1 MESKM
6 QNRNRKAACDVCNKL
21 MRSDHL
27 KRHKQ
32 THKDLLSLPDNEIK
46 NELKARQEI
55 KKRQEEKIRKIQ
67 EIARENNLAIPEE
80 ITSKKREY
88 VDQIDD
94 VRTRC
99 LQNHQLYLKK
109 IELGQQ
115 VATIIENGEVIY
127 ESLGKIDKEAFD
139 TYRKYL
145 KVDISDVVLHKW
157 QEEAMKFFDYPT
169 ERQVIWITDTL
180 GGKGKTFFQKYVVG
194 YFGRSRVATLDLRVK
209 HANACNVLKK
219 LPLATIDIFLFNDVR
234 SQSGE
239 DLNLYRLLEDIK
251 DGQATT
257 SKYDNDNIQFKTP
270 NTVMI
275 FSNKYPNL
283 KKLTKDRWLVLHPN
297 NDGLKDFTAGLRKMK
312 EQNGEALRNHMEQ
325 EYDEWEM

>member
-1 MESKM
+1 MES
-6 QNRNRKAACDVCNKL
+6 QDRHRKAECNVCGKS

-32 THKDLLSLPDNEIK
+32 IHKDLLSLSDDEIRK
-46 NELKARQEI
+46 ELKSRQDI
-55 KKRQEEKIRKIQ
+55 KKNQEEKIQKIE
-67 EIARENNLAIPEE
+67 EIARENDLAIPEE
-80 ITSKKREY
+80 IVSKKREA
-88 VDQIDD
+88 VDKIDD

-99 LQNHQLYLKK
+99 LQNHQLYLRK
-109 IELGQQ
+109 IELGKQ
-115 VATIIENGEVIY
+115 VATIIANGEVMY

-139 TYRKYL
+139 TYRKYI
-145 KVDISDVVLHKW
+145 KVDISDAVLHKW
-157 QEEAMKFFDYPT
+157 QEEAMKFFDSPT
-169 ERQVIWITDTL
+169 ERQVIWITDII

-297 NDGLKDFTAGLRKMK
+297 NDGLKDFTAGLRKKK
-312 EQNGEALRNHMEQ
+312 EQNGEVLINHMEQ

>member
-1 MESKM
+1 MPGRHRQGQCTICK
-6 QNRNRKAACDVCNKL
+6 KW
-21 MRSDHL
+21 MRSDNL
-27 KRHKQ
+27 KGHMNV
-32 THKDLLSLPDNEIK
+32 HKDLLDLPDDQLEE
-46 NELKARQEI
+46 ELRARHDIQQEREAKI
-55 KKRQEEKIRKIQ
+55 WKIEKITN
-67 EIARENNLAIPEE
+67 ENELAIPEE
-80 ITSKKREY
+80 IVSRKRQSAEET
-88 VDQIDD
+88 D
-94 VRTRC
+94 VRARC
-99 LQNHQLYLKK
+99 LQNHRLYLEK
-109 IELGQQ
+109 IELGKQ
-115 VATIIENGEVIY
+115 VASIIESGELIY
-127 ESLGKIDKEAFD
+127 ESLGRTDKEAFD

-145 KVDISDVVLHKW
+145 KVDIADIVLHKW
-157 QEEAMKFFDYPT
+157 QEEAMKFFDSPT
-169 ERQVIWITDTL
+169 ERQVIWITDIL

-194 YFGRSRVATLDLRVK
+194 YFGRSRVATSDLRVK

-283 KKLTKDRWLVLHPN
+283 KKLTNDRWLVLHPN
-297 NDGLKDFTAGLRKMK
+297 NDGLKDFTTGLRRKK
-312 EQNGEALRNHMEQ
+312 EQNGEALINYREQ
-325 EYDEWEM
+325 EFDEW

>member
-1 MESKM
+1 MGPKRQDRHKKVE
-6 QNRNRKAACDVCNKL
+6 CDVCNKL

-32 THKDLLSLPDNEIK
+32 THRDLLSLPVNEIK
-46 NELKARQEI
+46 NELETRQEI
-55 KKRQEEKIRKIQ
+55 KKKQEERIQKIE
-67 EIARENNLAIPEE
+67 EIAKENNLAIPDE
-80 ITSKKREY
+80 ITSRKRES
-88 VDQIDD
+88 VDKIAD

-99 LQNHQLYLKK
+99 LQNQQLYLEK
-109 IELGQQ
+109 IELGKQ
-115 VATIIENGEVIY
+115 VATIIENGDVIY

-145 KVDISDVVLHKW
+145 KVDISDIVLRKW
-157 QEEAMKFFDYPT
+157 QEEAMKLFDSPT
-169 ERQVIWITDTL
+169 ERQVIWITDIL

-194 YFGRSRVATLDLRVK
+194 YYGQSRVARLDLRVK

-283 KKLTKDRWLVLHPN
+283 KKLTNDRWLVLHPN
-297 NDGLKDFTAGLRKMK
+297 NDGLKDFTAGLRKKK
-312 EQNGEALRNHMEQ
+312 EQTCNFPNREKEF
-325 EYDEWEM
+325 DEWEM

>member
-1 MESKM
+1 MHDRHKKVE
-6 QNRNRKAACDVCNKL
+6 CDVCSKL
-21 MRSDHL
+21 MRSDNL

-32 THKDLLSLPDNEIK
+32 THRDLLSLPDDEIK
-46 NELKARQEI
+46 NELETRQEI
-55 KKRQEEKIRKIQ
+55 KKKREEKIQKIE
-67 EIARENNLAIPEE
+67 EIAKENNLAIPDE
-80 ITSKKREY
+80 ITSRKRES
-88 VDQIDD
+88 VDKIAD

-99 LQNHQLYLKK
+99 LQNQQLYLEK
-109 IELGQQ
+109 IELGKQ
-115 VATIIENGEVIY
+115 VATIIENGDVIY

-145 KVDISDVVLHKW
+145 KVDISDIVLRKW
-157 QEEAMKFFDYPT
+157 QEEAMKLFDSPT
-169 ERQVIWITDTL
+169 ERQVIWITDIL

-194 YFGRSRVATLDLRVK
+194 YYGQSRVARLDLRVK

-234 SQSGE
+234 SQYGE

-257 SKYDNDNIQFKTP
+257 SKYDNDNIRFKTP
-270 NTVMI
+270 NIVMI

-283 KKLTKDRWLVLHPN
+283 KKLTNDRWLVLHPK
-297 NDGLKDFTAGLRKMK
+297 NDGLKDFTAGLRKKK
-312 EQNGEALRNHMEQ
+312 EQTCNFPEREQ
-325 EYDEWEM
+325 EFDEWDM

>member
-1 MESKM
+1 MGPKRQDRHKKVE
-6 QNRNRKAACDVCNKL
+6 CDVCNKL

-32 THKDLLSLPDNEIK
+32 THRDLLSLPVNEIK
-46 NELKARQEI
+46 NELETRQEI
-55 KKRQEEKIRKIQ
+55 KKKQEERIQKIE
-67 EIARENNLAIPEE
+67 EIAKENNLAIPDE
-80 ITSKKREY
+80 ITSRKRES
-88 VDQIDD
+88 VDKIAD

-99 LQNHQLYLKK
+99 LQNQQLYLEK
-109 IELGQQ
+109 IELGKQ
-115 VATIIENGEVIY
+115 VATIIENGDVIY

-145 KVDISDVVLHKW
+145 KVDISDIVLRKW
-157 QEEAMKFFDYPT
+157 QEEAMKLFDSPT
-169 ERQVIWITDTL
+169 ERQVIWITDIL

-194 YFGRSRVATLDLRVK
+194 YYGQSRVARLDLRVK

-234 SQSGE
+234 SQYGE

-257 SKYDNDNIQFKTP
+257 SKYDNDNIRFKTP
-270 NTVMI
+270 NIVMI

-283 KKLTKDRWLVLHPN
+283 KKLTNDRWLVLHPN
-297 NDGLKDFTAGLRKMK
+297 NDGLKDFTAGLRKKK
-312 EQNGEALRNHMEQ
+312 EQTCNFPNREKEF
-325 EYDEWEM
+325 DEWEM

>member
-1 MESKM
+1 M
-6 QNRNRKAACDVCNKL
+6 
-21 MRSDHL
+21 
-27 KRHKQ
+27 
-32 THKDLLSLPDNEIK
+32 
-46 NELKARQEI
+46 
-55 KKRQEEKIRKIQ
+55 
-67 EIARENNLAIPEE
+67 
-80 ITSKKREY
+80 
-88 VDQIDD
+88 
-94 VRTRC
+94 
-99 LQNHQLYLKK
+99 
-109 IELGQQ
+109 
-115 VATIIENGEVIY
+115 IY

-145 KVDISDVVLHKW
+145 KVDISDIVLRKW
-157 QEEAMKFFDYPT
+157 QEDAMKFFDSPT
-169 ERQVIWITDTL
+169 ERQVIWITDIL

-194 YFGRSRVATLDLRVK
+194 YYGQSRVARLDLRVK

-283 KKLTKDRWLVLHPN
+283 KKLTKDR
-297 NDGLKDFTAGLRKMK
+297 
-312 EQNGEALRNHMEQ
+312 
-325 EYDEWEM
+325 

>member
-1 MESKM
+1 MPGQHRQRQCTICK
-6 QNRNRKAACDVCNKL
+6 KW
-21 MRSDHL
+21 MRSNNL
-27 KRHKQ
+27 KGHMKV
-32 THKDLLSLPDNEIK
+32 HKDLLDLPDDQLEE
-46 NELKARQEI
+46 ELRARHDIQQE
-55 KKRQEEKIRKIQ
+55 REAKIRKI
-67 EIARENNLAIPEE
+67 EKIAKENDLAIPEE
-80 ITSKKREY
+80 IVSSKRQSAEET
-88 VDQIDD
+88 DD

-99 LQNHQLYLKK
+99 LQNHRLYLEK
-109 IELGQQ
+109 IQVGKQ
-115 VATIIENGEVIY
+115 VASIIESGEVIY
-127 ESLGKIDKEAFD
+127 ESLGRTDKEAFD

-145 KVDISDVVLHKW
+145 KVDIADIVLHKW
-157 QEEAMKFFDYPT
+157 QEEAMKFFDSPT
-169 ERQVIWITDTL
+169 ERQVIWITDIL

-219 LPLATIDIFLFNDVR
+219 LPLTSINIFLFNDVR
-234 SQSGE
+234 SVSGE

-283 KKLTKDRWLVLHPN
+283 KKLTNDRWLVLHPN
-297 NDGLKDFTAGLRKMK
+297 KDGLKDFTAGLRQKI
-312 EQNGEALRNHMEQ
+312 EQGGDFLRNGREQ
-325 EYDEWEM
+325 GFDGWESS

>member
-6 QNRNRKAACDVCNKL
+6 QNRNRKAECDVCNKL
-21 MRSDHL
+21 MRSDNL

-55 KKRQEEKIRKIQ
+55 KKKQEEKIRKIQ

-80 ITSKKREY
+80 ITSKKHEY

-94 VRTRC
+94 VHTRC

-109 IELGQQ
+109 IELGKQ
-115 VATIIENGEVIY
+115 VATIIENGEAAY
-127 ESLGKIDKEAFD
+127 KSLGKIDKEALD

-145 KVDISDVVLHKW
+145 KVDISDIVLRKW
-157 QEEAMKFFDYPT
+157 QEDAMKFFDSPT
-169 ERQVIWITDTL
+169 KCQVIWITDTL
-180 GGKGKTFFQKYVVG
+180 GGKGNTFFQKYVVG

-209 HANACNVLKK
+209 HANACKVLKK

-239 DLNLYRLLEDIK
+239 DINLYKLLEDIK

-325 EYDEWEM
+325 EYDEWDM